1 MGILIHLLIV
11 LLVIGIVAI
20 IIRWALGSF
29 SLPGPVGQIIWLVF
43 VIICLIVV
51 LNSLWPLLGGV
62 W

>member
-1 MGILIHLLIV
+1 
-11 LLVIGIVAI
+11 VAI